1 MPPVK
6 MVTSSSV
13 TTTDPANTALVSTG
27 SLVTHSGPKVLSVW
41 EKRKKKKVHRSHYQ
55 IYFAIIVK
63 VVTY

>member
-13 TTTDPANTALVSTG
+13 TTTDPANKHRLPSDPFRPKG
-27 SLVTHSGPKVLSVW
+27 SFGLG
-41 EKRKKKKVHRSHYQ
+41 KKKKRKSIGTTTKY
-55 IYFAIIVK
+55 IFAVIVK